1 MDNVIVIIFMVV
13 ATIFALVSLLYVVV
27 DLIVEIILR
36 ILQRKKAAMV
46 VVAAPVAEEEP
57 EEEEEPIVE
66 EEPVVEE
73 VPVEPIPEVVPVIVP
88 EVMPEVVEHIDAVEA
103 DEMISDDLAMENA
116 NYEEGAGVGRQ
127 GIINIGMLDE
137 NFEAGDTITLA
148 ILKERGLMPRKV
160 GRMKV
165 LADGILNKPLII
177 KAESYSIEAIKM
189 IELTG
194 GKVII
199 LKD

>member
-13 ATIFALVSLLYVVV
+13 ATIFALASLLYVVV

-57 EEEEEPIVE
+57 EEE

-103 DEMISDDLAMENA
+103 DEMISDDFAMENA

-177 KAESYSIEAIKM
+177 KSESYSIEAIKM